1 MSSIFDKSSEFHKNL
16 GETPKSS
23 KSNEFEK
30 AEPIKNQKQ
39 SDAFVLDLRNLSQN
53 KSQNIAEKKKSTEL
67 KPHKLESKKTDLLK
81 KLNAKSTVKDFIS
94 TSLKA
99 LLIFIVTIVALN
111 FDGFYSVFEPR
122 ISDLLGIEKENPL
135 KNLADTSLNSMFTED
150 SLKLPPL
157 NKEIIP
163 PGNRII
169 LPRLGKNVPIIDVPE
184 ERLLKRDW
192 NGLERDIQNALRDGV
207 VHYPGTP
214 DPDQSGNFVLTGHSS
229 YFPWDP
235 GRFKDVFAVLHNV
248 VVGDQIIVYH
258 EMKKF
263 TYQIEESFVI
273 TPDQIS
279 VLGDSGDDRI
289 TLITCTP
296 LGTNL
301 KRLIVVAKPI

>member
-1 MSSIFDKSSEFHKNL
+1 
-16 GETPKSS
+16 
-23 KSNEFEK
+23 
-30 AEPIKNQKQ
+30 
-39 SDAFVLDLRNLSQN
+39 
-53 KSQNIAEKKKSTEL
+53 
-67 KPHKLESKKTDLLK
+67 
-81 KLNAKSTVKDFIS
+81 
-94 TSLKA
+94 
-99 LLIFIVTIVALN
+99 
-111 FDGFYSVFEPR
+111 
-122 ISDLLGIEKENPL
+122 
-135 KNLADTSLNSMFTED
+135 MFTED

>member
-1 MSSIFDKSSEFHKNL
+1 MTSIFDKSSEFHKNL
-16 GETPKSS
+16 GENPKP
-23 KSNEFEK
+23 EK
-30 AEPIKNQKQ
+30 KDKKESHKPKEKKKNAE
-39 SDAFVLDLRNLSQN
+39 AFVLDLRNLSGA
-53 KSQNIAEKKKSTEL
+53 KSSINQASEVLPKSKTKEVGR
-67 KPHKLESKKTDLLK
+67 SKKDLLK
-81 KLNAKSTVKDFIS
+81 SLNTKSSIKDFIS
-94 TSLKA
+94 TTFKA
-99 LLIFIVTIVALN
+99 ILIFMITIIALN
-111 FDGFYSVFEPR
+111 FDGFYSVFAPR
-122 ISDLLGIEKENPL
+122 INDFLGIEKDNPL
-135 KNLADTSLNSMFTED
+135 INLADTNLNTMYTED

-169 LPRLGKNVPIIDVPE
+169 LPRLGKNVPIVDVAE

-192 NGLERDIQNALRDGV
+192 TGLERDIQNALRDGV

-263 TYQIEESFVI
+263 TYQVEESFVI

-296 LGTNL
+296 IGTNL
-301 KRLIVVAKPI
+301 KRLIVVAKPV